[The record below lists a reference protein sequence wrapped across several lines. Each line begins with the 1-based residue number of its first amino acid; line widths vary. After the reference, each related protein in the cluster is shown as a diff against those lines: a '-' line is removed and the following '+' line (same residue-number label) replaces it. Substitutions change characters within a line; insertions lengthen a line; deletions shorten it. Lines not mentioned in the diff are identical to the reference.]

1 MENFRILV
9 IDDEEIV
16 REALSDWLKK
26 FGYYV
31 ETAENGTKGLEKIR
45 SANWHIMLVDLK
57 LPDTNGLEILRE
69 VRQIQPSAIVI
80 IITAYA
86 TVDTAIQAMKD
97 GAYDYIVKPFDP
109 DEINLIINKVLEHQK
124 LVDENIFLRRELT
137 KRYTFQD
144 IIGKSPRMQEVF
156 ELIRTVGPTKSTILI
171 QGESGTGK
179 ELVARAIHQISP
191 RQTGP
196 FVAVSCGALTESLLE
211 SELFGHEKGAF
222 TGAITQKKGKF
233 ELSDNGTIFLDEIGD
248 IDPKTQADLL
258 RVLQEREFTRVGGQ
272 EPIKVDVRVIAATN
286 KDIQKLIR
294 EEKFRQDLYYRLNVI
309 TINLPPLRERKE
321 DIIPLSDHFL
331 HKYNIENN
339 KKIQRIS
346 EDVLKVLIAHNWH
359 GNVRELEHTIEHA
372 VTIEKTNIITSES
385 LPSAFQKGQAV
396 PCVYLSED
404 KPLEEVEKEYIQR
417 MLNKYQW
424 NIQKVA
430 SILDVDRGTLYNKI
444 KKYNIQS
451 RLGETE

>member
-1 MENFRILV
+1 METNYRILV

-16 REALSDWLKK
+16 RESLSDWLKK

-31 ETAENGTKGLEKIR
+31 ETAENGTRGLEKIR
-45 SANWHIMLVDLK
+45 NQNWNIMLVDLK
-57 LPDTNGLEILRE
+57 LPDISGLEILKEARK
-69 VRQIQPSAIVI
+69 IQENSAVI

-109 DEINLIINKVLEHQK
+109 DEINLVIKKILEHQK
-124 LVDENIFLRRELT
+124 LVDENLFLRRELT

-144 IIGKSPRMQEVF
+144 IIGKSPAMQKVF
-156 ELIRTVGPTKSTILI
+156 ELIKTVGPTKSTVLI

-191 RQTGP
+191 RAQQP
-196 FVAVSCGALTESLLE
+196 FVTVSCGALTETLLE

-222 TGAITQKKGKF
+222 TGAVVQRKGKF
-233 ELSDNGTIFLDEIGD
+233 ELANGGTIFLDEIGD

-272 EPIKVDVRVIAATN
+272 EPLKVDVRVIAATN
-286 KDIQKLIR
+286 KDLPNLMR
-294 EEKFRQDLYYRLNVI
+294 EGKFREDLYYRLNVI
-309 TINLPPLRERKE
+309 AMSLPPLRERKE
-321 DIIPLSDHFL
+321 DITPLADHFL

-339 KKIQRIS
+339 KKIQRLS
-346 EDVLKVLIAHNWH
+346 EDALKILLDYRWP
-359 GNVRELEHTIEHA
+359 GNVRELEHAVEHA
-372 VTIEKTNIITSES
+372 VTIEKTNIITAES
-385 LPSAFQKGQAV
+385 LPPAFQAGEAG
-396 PCVYLSED
+396 PCVYPAED

-417 MLNKYQW
+417 LLNKHQW
-424 NIQKVA
+424 NIQKA
-430 SILDVDRGTLYNKI
+430 AMILNIDRTTLYNKI
-444 KKYNIQS
+444 KKYNLQTPA
-451 RLGETE
+451 G